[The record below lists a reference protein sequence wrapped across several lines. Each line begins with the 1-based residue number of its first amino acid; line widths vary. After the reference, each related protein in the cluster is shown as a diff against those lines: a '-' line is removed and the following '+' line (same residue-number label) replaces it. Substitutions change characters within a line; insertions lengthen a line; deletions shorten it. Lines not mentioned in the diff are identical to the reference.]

1 MLANAEHYWTVVLVA
16 LTPLVL
22 WASWIDYK
30 ERRVPNY
37 LNLIIAVTGLIVQV
51 VFNSWLGLL
60 AGAEGL
66 TLGLLL
72 LIVPWAMHM
81 MGAGDVKL
89 LAGIGAWVGPQAVL
103 WSFLIGAVIG
113 GIASLAMIGLK
124 GRWVGAWQNFQLAAV
139 KFTNTKLMFSE
150 VGSVKSLGSNSQL
163 IPYGVPL
170 TAGTL
175 IVITLKFL
183 CIW

>member
-1 MLANAEHYWTVVLVA
+1 MFANSTHYWTVVLAA

-37 LNLIIAVTGLIVQV
+37 LNLAIAISGLVVQV
-51 VFNSWLGLL
+51 IFNRGMGLL
-60 AGAEGL
+60 AGTEGL
-66 TLGLLL
+66 VLGLAL

-89 LAGIGAWVGPQAVL
+89 LAGIGAWVGPEMVL

-113 GIASLAMIGLK
+113 GLASLVMIGMK
-124 GRWVGAWQNFQLAAV
+124 GRWAGAWQNFQLATV
-139 KFTNTKLMFSE
+139 KCTNSKLMFSE
-150 VGSVKSLGSNSQL
+150 VGSVKSLGTNCQL

-175 IVITLKFL
+175 IVMTLKYL